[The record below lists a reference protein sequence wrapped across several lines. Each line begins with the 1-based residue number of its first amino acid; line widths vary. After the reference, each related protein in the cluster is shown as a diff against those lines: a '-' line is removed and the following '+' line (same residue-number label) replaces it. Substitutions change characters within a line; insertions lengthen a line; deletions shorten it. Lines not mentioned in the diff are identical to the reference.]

1 MISDISEYHERE
13 LLKVEQ
19 RKNREF
25 NTFQTVDDVITLL
38 KDQFSTRKL
47 YIKFDVE
54 KHEAM
59 INEYNPDNTLM
70 IVTDPNYKTDKNLT
84 IYGLSDK
91 YVEIDLDVID
101 ELGPGYFKCKIL
113 SARRAMQG
121 RRDLRFKVSTGD
133 AVATNFRVSKHTI
146 DVSRFSIPTSIK
158 VVLDQFQSV
167 NAKFTDSFKVDVLTS
182 DTKDVVLKNIKN
194 TGKTLFIPEVND
206 PESYKAMT
214 EDFVDISKI
223 YGHELDKLIKNNTE
237 KGFKSIIIV
246 PVIYLTEDEKSIPF
260 AYIQAVS
267 KSESLGIDKVIDLKD
282 MSFKLVDRIRDSN
295 TLLLSVHQQIIDI
308 SRGGAKLK
316 ITDPDLKKYI
326 QKSRG
331 FIFDIVFKLQ
341 APMTIYGDIKTTA
354 TDHDGNLFLGVDF
367 EGNSSRKD
375 EMKRFYDVIKPMEAD
390 YKSRLIKSMKG
401 KK

>member
-1 MISDISEYHERE
+1 

-19 RKNREF
+19 RKNRDF
-25 NTFQTVDDVITLL
+25 NTFQTIDDVINIL
-38 KDQFSTRKL
+38 KEQFSTRKL
-47 YIKFDVE
+47 YIKFDIE

-59 INEYNPDNTLM
+59 INEYNPDKTLM
-70 IVTDPNYKTDKNLT
+70 IVTDPNYKTDKILT

-91 YVEIDLDVID
+91 YIEVDLNVID
-101 ELGPGYFKCKIL
+101 EMGPGYFKCKII
-113 SARRAMQG
+113 SARRAMEG
-121 RRDLRFKVSTGD
+121 RRDLRFKVNKGE

-167 NAKFTDSFKVDVLTS
+167 NSKFTDQFKVDVLTNDS
-182 DTKDVVLKNIKN
+182 KDAVLKNIKA
-194 TGKTLFIPEVND
+194 TGKTLFISDVND
-206 PESYKAMT
+206 PESYKALT
-214 EDFVDISKI
+214 DDFVDIAKI
-223 YGHELDKLIKNNTE
+223 YGHELDRLIKVNVE
-237 KGFKSIIIV
+237 KGFKSIVIV

-260 AYIQAVS
+260 AYIQAIS
-267 KSESLGIDKVIDLKD
+267 KSDVLGIDKVIDLKD
-282 MSFKLVDRIRDSN
+282 MSFKLVDRIRDAN
-295 TLLLSVHQQIIDI
+295 TLLVSVHQAIIDI

-316 ITDPDLKKYI
+316 ITDNDLKKYI

-341 APMTIYGDIKTTA
+341 APMTIYGQIKTTS
-354 TDHDGNLFLGVDF
+354 TDTEGNLFLGVDF

-375 EMKRFYDVIKPMEAD
+375 EMKRFYDVLKPMEAD
-390 YKSRLIKSMKG
+390 YKSKLIKSMKA

>member
-1 MISDISEYHERE
+1 M
-13 LLKVEQ
+13 EQ
-19 RKNREF
+19 RKNRNF
-25 NTFQTVDDVITLL
+25 NTFQTVDDVIAIL
-38 KDQFSTRKL
+38 KEQFSTRKL
-47 YIKFDVE
+47 YVKFDVD

-59 INEYNPDNTLM
+59 INEYNADKTLM
-70 IVTDPNYKTDKNLT
+70 IVTDPNYKTDKNLI

-91 YVEIDLDVID
+91 YIEIDLNVIE
-101 ELGPGYFKCKIL
+101 ELGPGYFKCKII
-113 SARRAMQG
+113 SAKRALEG
-121 RRDLRFKVSTGD
+121 RRDLRFKVNKGE

-167 NAKFTDSFKVDVLTS
+167 NAKFTDQFKVDVLAN
-182 DTKDVVLKNIKN
+182 DTKDAVLKNIKN
-194 TGKTLFIPEVND
+194 TGKTLFVPDVND

-214 EDFVDISKI
+214 DDFVDISKI
-223 YGHELDKLIKNNTE
+223 YGHELDKLIKMNIE

-267 KSESLGIDKVIDLKD
+267 KTEIFGIDKVIDLKD

-295 TLLLSVHQQIIDI
+295 TLLVSVHQQIVDI

-316 ITDPDLKKYI
+316 ITDADLKKYI

-341 APMTIYGDIKTTA
+341 APMTIYGDIKTTS
-354 TDHDGNLFLGVDF
+354 TDFEGNLFIGVDF

-375 EMKRFYDVIKPMEAD
+375 EMKRFYDVLKPMEVE
-390 YKSRLIKSMKG
+390 YKSKLIKSMKNR
-401 KK
+401 K